1 MAQAKETQRSKFRKN
16 KFIFLN
22 SRCLSS
28 ISNLYSA
35 LILIDLGNGRV
46 TTNGNSLNPNNN
58 PNLSS
63 SFNSGLNNFGLKNSY
78 TPGLPASIGPGTLQ
92 GPNSLGSGGS
102 NNRSNHGSPQFDVSN
117 LNSWNARNGKE
128 IPSWLS
134 TYIWNAYHII
144 NEFSKCG
151 FLM

>member
-1 MAQAKETQRSKFRKN
+1 MLLVT
-16 KFIFLN
+16 
-22 SRCLSS
+22 
-28 ISNLYSA
+28 ISNPTGHQDWWLKPKRRKEVSLEKRHLFSQHSYFQA
-35 LILIDLGNGRV
+35 QCLAFFNVLILTDLGNGRA

-58 PNLSS
+58 PTLSS

-102 NNRSNHGSPQFDVSN
+102 NNRSNHGSPQFNVSN

-134 TYIWNAYHII
+134 T
-144 NEFSKCG
+144 
-151 FLM
+151 